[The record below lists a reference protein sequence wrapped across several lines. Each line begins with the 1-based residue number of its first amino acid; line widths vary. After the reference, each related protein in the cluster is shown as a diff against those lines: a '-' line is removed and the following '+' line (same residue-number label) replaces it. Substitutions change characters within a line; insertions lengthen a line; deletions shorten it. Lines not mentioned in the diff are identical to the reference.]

1 MVQTNPAVILHDAET
16 TMNEH
21 SSTNK
26 HGRLH
31 GHDSSFD
38 DHKAKQWHGTSTSLP
53 RSQRQAHT
61 PECRP
66 LLPPPMLH
74 STPLA
79 ISLKPTSVESVPA
92 RLSFDHSQ
100 CSLPPLELGEE
111 DAHSLPSVGI
121 PIQAATP
128 SMAGPIPLLSTSASA
143 LNLTAD
149 HTKIIFNLACEGL
162 HLKEQVTQE
171 FVRLSSEEVLFRT
184 QAQSTSHETLA
195 SARPDHFSTYYQ
207 ILRSNE
213 EPSDARNKAMEEIIN
228 AANRAWSRANETLFD
243 HVLDYERKLNA
254 FLDKVGGWIRE
265 QEEHVWTT
273 VFQIVEDTG
282 APVCAF
288 LDILFHLLD
297 TLPSLPPNLSYQS
310 QSPIT
315 CGFSPAAYAQPWL
328 GLHSLNLPHAPS
340 FDGGRKAED
349 VLKDAIIR
357 STRGRPVSKARVI
370 PAASTSTAPVHRS
383 QKAET
388 IPLQGLPP

>member
-1 MVQTNPAVILHDAET
+1 
-16 TMNEH
+16 
-21 SSTNK
+21 
-26 HGRLH
+26 
-31 GHDSSFD
+31 
-38 DHKAKQWHGTSTSLP
+38 
-53 RSQRQAHT
+53 
-61 PECRP
+61 
-66 LLPPPMLH
+66 MLH

-79 ISLKPTSVESVPA
+79 VSLKPTSVESVPA
-92 RLSFDHSQ
+92 RLSFDRSQ

-111 DAHSLPSVGI
+111 DARSLPSVGI

-162 HLKEQVTQE
+162 HLKERVTRE

-195 SARPDHFSTYYQ
+195 SAHPDRFSTYYQ
-207 ILRSNE
+207 ILRSDE

-228 AANRAWSRANETLFD
+228 AANRAWSRANETLFN

-265 QEEHVWTT
+265 QEERIWTT

-282 APVCAF
+282 APLCAF
-288 LDILFHLLD
+288 LDILLRLLD

-370 PAASTSTAPVHRS
+370 PAASTSTAPVQVS
-383 QKAET
+383 KSAET
-388 IPLQGLPP
+388 IPLRGLPP